1 MSSMNLKPETLE
13 RIEKQLKRYPSNQ
26 SMLLPMLHLVQE
38 EQGYISKEAME
49 WIAEKLEIQPI
60 DVYEVVTFYPM
71 FRQEPIGRCHVRVCR
86 TLSCALKGA
95 YKTCDALQAELKCG
109 LNETSEDGNFTIEF
123 VECIADCAN
132 APVVH
137 VDETMYA
144 HITPSKVKAFAQE
157 LKGSLN

>member
-1 MSSMNLKPETLE
+1 MDLKAETLE
-13 RIEKQLKRYPSNQ
+13 LIEKQMQRYPETR

-38 EQGYISKEAME
+38 ERGFISKEAME
-49 WIAEKLEIQPI
+49 WIAQKLEIQPI

-71 FRQEPIGRCHVRVCR
+71 FRQEPIGKCHVRVCR

-95 YKTCDALQAELKCG
+95 YKTCDTLQTELQCG
-109 LNETSEDGNFTIEF
+109 LNETSEDGHFTVEF

-137 VDETMYA
+137 VDETMHP
-144 HITPSKVKAFAQE
+144 HITPDKAKAFAQHLMSNIE
-157 LKGSLN
+157 H